1 MTPDFDYI
9 PEFKEYVEACAKAE
23 AASTLNSAI
32 LKFYWYLDKDVPD
45 GMIREVVFPDI
56 MEYVKKA
63 EESKASDSNAQKA
76 TGSNVQK
83 TTGSNV
89 QKATGSNGQETT
101 ASQEEN

>member
-1 MTPDFDYI
+1 
-9 PEFKEYVEACAKAE
+9 
-23 AASTLNSAI
+23 
-32 LKFYWYLDKDVPD
+32 
-45 GMIREVVFPDI
+45 MIQEVVFPDI

-83 TTGSNV
+83 
-89 QKATGSNGQETT
+89 ATGSNGQETT